1 MQFVCSFVPAHI
13 LDHIAR
19 VHARES
25 LDPTDAQRSAVL
37 SEEFRRAR
45 TQAPLSVP
53 NTPALQ
59 ELGEGLVE
67 GIQIPQ
73 PGSAGVVIYDDLHQW
88 TYNVQAVRGE
98 GDPAVPGQN
107 ANDAYDHMH
116 KVLQY
121 YRDKLGRNSLDNS
134 GLNVITNVNFGVGFD
149 NAFFD
154 PTALLMVFGNG
165 SNVVFR
171 DLTGDIDVAA
181 HELTHGVT
189 QFTSGLNYTADQ
201 SGALNESF
209 SDMIA
214 SAIDAWVNGHDAASH
229 DWLIG
234 DDIMAPNLNGEALRS
249 MAEPGTAYDNP
260 VMGRDP
266 QPRDMSGYFEP
277 ADPHLM
283 SGITN
288 RWFYLICREI
298 GINEG
303 ALIMYQT
310 LQNLWPTA
318 KFSDAASVAASQAAI
333 LATNKKVSRDAPQVV
348 RATARQQGIW

>member
-1 MQFVCSFVPAHI
+1 MHYVCSFVPAHV

-25 LDPTDAQRSAVL
+25 LEPTYAQRSAVI
-37 SEEFRRAR
+37 SDQFRRAR
-45 TQAPLSVP
+45 IQAPVFAP
-53 NTPALQ
+53 NAPAEQ
-59 ELGEGLVE
+59 ELEEGLIQ
-67 GIQIPQ
+67 GIQIPK
-73 PGSAGVVIYDDLHQW
+73 PGTAGVVIYDDLNQW
-88 TYNVQAVRGE
+88 NYNVKPVRGE

-121 YRDKLGRNSLDNS
+121 YREKLGRDSLDNS
-134 GLNVITNVNFGVGFD
+134 GLNVIANVNFGVGFD
-149 NAFFD
+149 NAFWD
-154 PTALLMVFGNG
+154 PSALLMVFGNG
-165 SNVVFR
+165 SNVVFQ
-171 DLTGDIDVAA
+171 DLTGDIDVSA

-189 QFTSGLNYTADQ
+189 QFTSALNYTNDQ

-209 SDMIA
+209 SDMIG
-214 SAIDAWVNGHDAASH
+214 SAIDAWVNGHDAESH

-234 DDIMAPNLNGEALRS
+234 DDIMAPKLFGEALRN

-260 VMGRDP
+260 IMGRDP
-266 QPRDMSGYFEP
+266 QPRDMSGYFQP

-298 GINEG
+298 GIDEG

-318 KFSDAASVAASQAAI
+318 KFKDAAAVAASQAAI

-348 RATARQQGIW
+348 RAAARQQGIW